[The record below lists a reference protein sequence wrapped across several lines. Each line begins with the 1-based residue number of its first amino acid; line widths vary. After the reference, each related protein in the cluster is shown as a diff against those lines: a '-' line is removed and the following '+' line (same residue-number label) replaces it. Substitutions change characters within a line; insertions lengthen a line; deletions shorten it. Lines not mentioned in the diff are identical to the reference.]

1 MANWDCKTIDV
12 YTHEH
17 NGHEQ
22 VIYNVHWRVEKEDG
36 EYSAS
41 SYGTQPLNTEDI
53 QDFTPFDEVT
63 SEIVKGWV
71 RDAMGEEKFSDIEK
85 SLDQQIE
92 KEKNPSSETIT
103 LDNWYTNKNA

>member
-1 MANWDCKTIDV
+1 MADWNCKTIDV

-53 QDFTPFDEVT
+53 QNFIPFDEVT
-63 SEIVKGWV
+63 SEIVEGWV
-71 RDAMGEEKFSDIEK
+71 KDVMGEEKVSEIEN

-103 LDNWYTNKNA
+103 LNN

>member
-1 MANWDCKTIDV
+1 MANWNCKTIDV

-22 VIYNVHWRVEKEDG
+22 VIYNVHWRVTKEDG
-36 EYSAS
+36 DYSAS
-41 SYGTQPLNTEDI
+41 EYGTQPLNTEDI
-53 QDFTPFDEVT
+53 QNFIPFDEVT
-63 SEIVKGWV
+63 SEIVEGWV
-71 RDAMGEEKFSDIEK
+71 KDVMGEEKVSDIEN

-103 LDNWYTNKNA
+103 LDN

>member
-12 YTHEH
+12 YTHKH

-71 RDAMGEEKFSDIEK
+71 KDAMGEEKFSDIEK

-103 LDNWYTNKNA
+103 LDN

>member
-1 MANWDCKTIDV
+1 MANWNCKTIDV

-22 VIYNVHWRVEKEDG
+22 VIYNVHWRVTKEDG
-36 EYSAS
+36 DYSAS
-41 SYGTQPLNTEDI
+41 SYGTQPLNTADI
-53 QDFTPFDEVT
+53 QNFTPFDEVT
-63 SEIVKGWV
+63 SEMVEGWV
-71 RDAMGEEKFSDIEK
+71 KDAMGEEKVSDIEK

-103 LDNWYTNKNA
+103 LDN

>member
-1 MANWDCKTIDV
+1 MANWNCKTIDV

-53 QDFTPFDEVT
+53 QNFIPFDEVT
-63 SEIVKGWV
+63 SEIVEGWV
-71 RDAMGEEKFSDIEK
+71 KDVMGEEKVSEIEN

-103 LDNWYTNKNA
+103 LNN